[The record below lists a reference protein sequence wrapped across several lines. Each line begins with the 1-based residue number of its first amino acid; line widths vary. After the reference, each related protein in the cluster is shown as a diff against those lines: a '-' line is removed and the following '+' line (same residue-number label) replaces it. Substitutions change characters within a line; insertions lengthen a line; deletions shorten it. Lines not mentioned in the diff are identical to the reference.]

1 MESFFQLM
9 IAYDMFY
16 YVKFTALSIKTICR
30 VLPLIP
36 SFKDISSLLRSA
48 ILKSLIY
55 FDIWFKLNGK
65 FFSTYDSLW
74 HVILIKIKCT
84 FH

>member
-1 MESFFQLM
+1 
-9 IAYDMFY
+9 MFY
-16 YVKFTALSIKTICR
+16 YIEFNALSIKTICR
-30 VLPLIP
+30 ALRSTSY

-55 FDIWFKLNGK
+55 FDIGFKLNGK

-74 HVILIKIKCT
+74 YVLLR
-84 FH
+84 

>member
-1 MESFFQLM
+1 MESSFQLM

-30 VLPLIP
+30 ALSL

-48 ILKSLIY
+48 ILKSSIY
-55 FDIWFKLNGK
+55 FNIGFKLNGK
-65 FFSTYDSLW
+65 FFSTYDSL
-74 HVILIKIKCT
+74 
-84 FH
+84 

>member
-9 IAYDMFY
+9 IAYDMIY

-30 VLPLIP
+30 ALSL
-36 SFKDISSLLRSA
+36 SFKDISSLLRST

-55 FDIWFKLNGK
+55 FNIGFKLNGN
-65 FFSTYDSLW
+65 FFSTYDS
-74 HVILIKIKCT
+74 
-84 FH
+84 